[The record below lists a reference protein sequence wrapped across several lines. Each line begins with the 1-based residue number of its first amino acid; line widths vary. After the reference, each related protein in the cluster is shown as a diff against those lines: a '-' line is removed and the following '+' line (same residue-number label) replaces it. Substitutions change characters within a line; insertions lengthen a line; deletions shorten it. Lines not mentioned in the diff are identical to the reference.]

1 MHAWLFSGEATF
13 ARAEPARIVSQ
24 SVLFQ
29 QGFDHPVAVVL
40 SLWSCRCGPVA
51 VVLSLWS
58 CRCGRLELA
67 HTIVG
72 IVLVARQ
79 AWCEQVGELT
89 GFTVLSHGVDSQR
102 DRLDYER
109 VDKFRWWF

>member
-1 MHAWLFSGEATF
+1 MLCMLGCFRVRPRSRELSQPESCPKASYFSKDSTT
-13 ARAEPARIVSQ
+13 
-24 SVLFQ
+24 
-29 QGFDHPVAVVL
+29 L